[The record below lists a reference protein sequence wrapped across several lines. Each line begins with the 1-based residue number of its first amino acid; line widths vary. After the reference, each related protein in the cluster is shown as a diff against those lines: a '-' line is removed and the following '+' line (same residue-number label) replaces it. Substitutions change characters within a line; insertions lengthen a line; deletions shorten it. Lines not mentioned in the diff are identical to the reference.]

1 MRPLL
6 YRYGIASIFAS
17 SPGDDAEGFLN
28 ILVPYRA
35 CLPASKT
42 IRKAPEMSASAPE

>member
-6 YRYGIASIFAS
+6 DHRGVASISAS
-17 SPGDDAEGFLN
+17 SSGDEAEGFLN

-42 IRKAPEMSASAPE
+42 IRKAPEKSESAPE